1 MNLKLQLKIL
11 SFLQFCLWGSWL
23 TTLGSYMFVTLK
35 FDGASIGAVYSSLGI
50 AAVFMPAL
58 LGPWVHGKNG
68 WMGKKNG
75 DR

>member
-35 FDGASIGAVYSSLGI
+35 FDGAVASARCIARSASLP
-50 AAVFMPAL
+50 F
-58 LGPWVHGKNG
+58 
-68 WMGKKNG
+68 
-75 DR
+75 